1 MSSYDEP
8 VDTHVYIKMP
18 EDLRQRLYGTNAEP
32 QGYSGNN
39 YDDQAA
45 VISTPQEQQSMNSR
59 NGKPEKAKS
68 GCC

>member
-1 MSSYDEP
+1 MSTYDEP

-32 QGYSGNN
+32 QGNSANIF
-39 YDDQAA
+39 DEPAH
-45 VISTPQEQQSMNSR
+45 VPTPQEQQSVHSKTA
-59 NGKPEKAKS
+59 KPEKAKS